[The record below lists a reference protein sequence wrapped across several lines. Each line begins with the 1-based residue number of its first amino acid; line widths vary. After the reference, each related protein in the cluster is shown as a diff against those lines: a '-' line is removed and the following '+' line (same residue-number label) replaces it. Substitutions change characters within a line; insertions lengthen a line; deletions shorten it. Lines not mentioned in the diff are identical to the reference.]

1 MIKLFIQNKFTEIV
15 NFFYRLWIEDTPSRY
30 FAIWLMGMIPG
41 SILAYSAIMTFD
53 PTAIKFS
60 SVTVFFVGWAYYTCF
75 VIAIA
80 LIHLILYLCYKWIK
94 TNIELAKKGIKVKAE
109 WKK

>member
-15 NFFYRLWIEDTPSRY
+15 NFFYRLLIEDTPSRY

-60 SVTVFFVGWAYYTCF
+60 SVTVFFVGWVYYTCF
-75 VIAIA
+75 VIAVA
-80 LIHLILYLCYKWIK
+80 FIHLILYFGCNWIK

>member
-15 NFFYRLWIEDTPSRY
+15 NFFYRLLIEDTPCRY

-60 SVTVFFVGWAYYTCF
+60 SVTVFFVGWVYYTCF
-75 VIAIA
+75 VIAVA
-80 LIHLILYLCYKWIK
+80 FIHLILYFGCNWIK